1 MRLTRRKT
9 TAICSGLLMDLIFII
24 RVNPTDSC
32 PVDVKITYYLDGQEI
47 APENLA
53 GKSGKVKIRFDYT
66 NNSKKTVKVN
76 GKEEEIYTPFLMAS
90 GMILPG
96 DNFKNVEVSNGKVIS
111 DGSNN
116 IVVGIALPGLEDS
129 LKLDELDLG
138 DRDEIPVMWK

>member
-1 MRLTRRKT
+1 M
-9 TAICSGLLMDLIFII
+9 
-24 RVNPTDSC
+24 
-32 PVDVKITYYLDGQEI
+32 
-47 APENLA
+47 
-53 GKSGKVKIRFDYT
+53 KIRFDYT
-66 NNSKKTVKVN
+66 NNSKKTVKIN

-138 DRDEIPVMWK
+138 DRDEIPDYVEVTADATDFKLEMTATVASCGNLDDLGFSDVDSLDDLKDALDELAGRLPGTGRRFR